1 VLTREESGPGVAQLP
16 AQPLVVVRPS
26 RAWTALDAREIWGH
40 RELLFFLTWRDVK
53 IRYKQTLLGVAWAVL
68 QPLLTMAIFTLLF
81 GRLAGM
87 PSEGVPYPLFAYA
100 GLLPWTF
107 FANAVTSSGNSLV
120 LNHSLLTKVYLP
132 RVLIPAA
139 AVAAF
144 LVDFAIA
151 LSLIVVL
158 MWWYRVVPTWSLSM
172 IPALT
177 LLVFGLALGIGMGLA
192 ALNVRYRDVRHALP
206 FLIQMWMFLSP
217 VIYPPA
223 ILPPRWRW
231 MLGLNPLSGVIE
243 GFRAALFGRAF
254 DWPSLGLSALIMVVC
269 LAAASW
275 YFRRV
280 ERTFADIA

>member
-1 VLTREESGPGVAQLP
+1 MRTSEESGASVAQLP
-16 AQPLVVVRPS
+16 AQPLVVVRAS
-26 RAWTALDAREIWGH
+26 RAWTAFDLREIWGH
-40 RELLFFLTWRDVK
+40 RELLYFLTWRDVK

-68 QPLLTMAIFTLLF
+68 QPLLTMAIFTVLF

-107 FANAVTSSGNSLV
+107 FASAVTSSGNSLV

-132 RVLIPAA
+132 RVLIPGA

-151 LSLIVVL
+151 LSLVAVL
-158 MWWYRVVPTWSLSM
+158 MWWYRVVPTWSLAM
-172 IPALT
+172 VPALT
-177 LLVFGLALGIGMGLA
+177 VLVFGLALGIGMGLA

-206 FLIQMWMFLSP
+206 FLVQMWMFLSP

-223 ILPPRWRW
+223 ILPLRWRW
-231 MLGLNPLSGVIE
+231 VLGLNPLSGVIE
-243 GFRAALFGRAF
+243 GFRAALLGRAF

-280 ERTFADIA
+280 ERTFADVA